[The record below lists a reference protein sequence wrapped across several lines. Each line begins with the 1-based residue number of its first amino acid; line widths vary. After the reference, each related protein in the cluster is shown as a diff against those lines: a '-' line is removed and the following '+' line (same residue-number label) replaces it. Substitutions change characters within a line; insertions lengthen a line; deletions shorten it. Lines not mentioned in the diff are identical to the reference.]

1 MIRKAL
7 ALTIVL
13 LISSLATA
21 TAVIGFCARMPCC
34 EHKAGAVPQPVLS
47 TERTDCCTPI
57 SCYEAPSQKLTTKD
71 SAKLSLVAVPVVVTL
86 SAAAPMFPHPA
97 RAFGDTSPPKT
108 VRERLSTLSTLL
120 I

>member
-21 TAVIGFCARMPCC
+21 TAVIGFCAKMPCC

-47 TERTDCCTPI
+47 TERADCCTTI
-57 SCYEAPSQKLTTKD
+57 NCYEAPAQKLTTKD
-71 SAKLSLVAVPVVVTL
+71 TAKVSVVAVPMIATL
-86 SAAAPMFPHPA
+86 SAAAPL
-97 RAFGDTSPPKT
+97 RAHSAQSFSDTSPPKT
-108 VRERLSTLSTLL
+108 VRERLSTLATLL